1 MMIKKLKPGEE
12 AASASRTPAKAPARA
27 ASDRYRIQAI
37 DRAAAI
43 LNCFSPA
50 YPELHVREVAAQTGL
65 HKATAHRILMAM
77 QYNSMVE
84 QDPSTGRYH
93 LGLQLVRL
101 GEHAV
106 GRLDVSVIARPTL
119 VDLASRT
126 GERAHLAVLDG
137 DQVVILDRVDGVNSV
152 SVPSLPGRL
161 FLAHTTSLGKAI
173 LAAMDDASVRQILGD
188 RPLKRL
194 TPHTPP
200 TVSALLEDLRRAR
213 KRGYVTS
220 EEELSIGL
228 SSVGAAILDRSGAPV
243 AAVNVSGSSAHLK
256 GGQMAALGE
265 AVKKAAER
273 ISERLGHGRY

>member
-1 MMIKKLKPGEE
+1 MVTK
-12 AASASRTPAKAPARA
+12 RRVPA
-27 ASDRYRIQAI
+27 DRYRIQAI

-50 YPELHVREVAAQTGL
+50 QPELHVREVAARTGL

-77 QYNSMVE
+77 QYNEMVE
-84 QDPSTGRYH
+84 QDPATLRYH

-119 VDLASRT
+119 VDLAART

-137 DQVVILDRVDGVNSV
+137 DQVVILERVDGVNSV
-152 SVPSLPGRL
+152 SVTSLPGRL
-161 FLAHTTSLGKAI
+161 FPAHTTSLGKAI
-173 LAAMDDASVRQILGD
+173 LAAMDDNAVRLIMGD
-188 RPLKRL
+188 RPLKRM
-194 TPHTPP
+194 TPQTPP

-213 KRGYVTS
+213 KKGYVTS
-220 EEELSIGL
+220 EEELSPGL
-228 SSVGAAILDRSGAPV
+228 SSVGAAILDRSGAPA
-243 AAVNVSGSSAHLK
+243 AAVNVSGATSRFRGAH
-256 GGQMAALGE
+256 MASLGE
-265 AVKKAAER
+265 AVKKAAAR

>member
-1 MMIKKLKPGEE
+1 MVREK
-12 AASASRTPAKAPARA
+12 RAPADRSKPA
-27 ASDRYRIQAI
+27 LRPVSDRYRIQAI

-43 LNCFSPA
+43 LNCFSPTQ
-50 YPELHVREVAAQTGL
+50 PELHVREVAARTGL

-77 QYNSMVE
+77 QYNEMVE
-84 QDPSTGRYH
+84 QDPATGRYH

-119 VDLASRT
+119 ADLASRT

-137 DQVVILDRVDGVNSV
+137 DQVVILERVDGVNSV

-161 FLAHTTSLGKAI
+161 FPAHVTSLGKAI
-173 LAAMDDASVRQILGD
+173 LAAMDDGAIRLIMGD
-188 RPLKRL
+188 RPLKRM

-213 KRGYVTS
+213 KKGYVTS
-220 EEELSIGL
+220 EEELSVGL
-228 SSVGAAILDRSGAPV
+228 SSVGAAILDRSGVPV
-243 AAVNVSGSSAHLK
+243 GAVNVSGSSSRIR
-256 GGQMAALGE
+256 GTQMAVLGE
-265 AVKKAAER
+265 VVKKAAAR